1 MNDELFSRREK
12 LVSRIAMGI
21 SVHDATADIASS
33 EADPAKRE
41 RLYQAT
47 LRDWTRRNT
56 WLHKVVRI
64 YDETYLEERVAS
76 IERAV
81 KFAYR
86 EYAAGDNSAARTG
99 ALRTA
104 IMGNAKILELLLK
117 TRALSVRGPNEK
129 AVPPMQMPFE
139 ADPVIAEQY
148 KRLVEKQMQEKLESK
163 PLSHGIS
170 SEQKYV
176 C

>member
-1 MNDELFSRREK
+1 
-12 LVSRIAMGI
+12 MGI
-21 SVHDATADIASS
+21 SVTDAAADIASI
-33 EADPAKRE
+33 EADPVKRE

-47 LRDWTRRNT
+47 VRDWTRRNT
-56 WLHKVVRI
+56 WLHRVVHI

-104 IMGNAKILELLLK
+104 IMGNAKIIDLLYK
-117 TRALSVRGPNEK
+117 TRALRVRGLPEK
-129 AVPPMQMPFE
+129 TVPPMQMPFE

-148 KRLVEKQMQEKLESK
+148 KRLKEKQMQEKMESK
-163 PLSHGIS
+163 PLSQENS
-170 SEQKYV
+170 SDQKYV